1 MGARRFD
8 LSLILLLG
16 GTLLFSGCGKDGG
29 GSREKGGV
37 LNLKLA
43 HVLPRDH
50 PVHLALVK
58 AAKLLEEKSKGRVQL
73 KVIPDGRYGS
83 ERQALEK
90 LKTGILP
97 FTKVSM
103 VALEQFQPKA
113 AVFSYPFLFRDDA
126 HRWKVMEGPIG
137 KDILDCALSQGFK
150 GICYMD
156 AGWRSFYTKEGHPVR
171 SIRDLQGLKIR
182 CINAPTMVK
191 AINALGANTTNIEWG
206 ELYSALQQGIV
217 DGAENNIPSLYSS
230 RQYEVVKYYTLDRH
244 MAVPDV
250 VVASARVWKKIPE
263 EDKRL
268 ILECF
273 QEASR
278 EERRL
283 WKERCVRDLEKMKKA
298 GLQVI
303 ELSPEARKG
312 FVERARSFYENL
324 DPALKALADKIRG
337 ID

>member
-1 MGARRFD
+1 MESRSFGVVAALALSGA
-8 LSLILLLG
+8 LLLG
-16 GTLLFSGCGKDGG
+16 GCGGKGEAPG
-29 GSREKGGV
+29 KGGT
-37 LNLKLA
+37 LHLKLA
-43 HVLPRDH
+43 HVLPKDH
-50 PVHLALVK
+50 PVHLALLK
-58 AAKLLEEKSKGRVQL
+58 AASLLEKRSKGRIHL
-73 KVIPDGRYGS
+73 EVIPNGRYGT

-103 VALEQFQPKA
+103 AALEQFQPKA

-126 HRWKVMEGPIG
+126 HRWKVMNGAVGREL
-137 KDILDCALSQGFK
+137 LDCALAQGFK

-156 AGWRSFYTKEGHPVR
+156 AGWRSFYTKEGHPIR
-171 SIRDLQGLKIR
+171 TIRDLKGLKIR

-191 AINALGANTTNIEWG
+191 AIRALGANTTNIEWG

-250 VVASARVWKKIPE
+250 VVASTQVWKRLSGPDRK
-263 EDKRL
+263 L
-268 ILECF
+268 ILDCF

-283 WKERCVRDLEKMKKA
+283 WKERCAQDLAKMKKA

-303 ELSPEARKG
+303 ELSAPARKG
-312 FVERARSFYENL
+312 FIEKARAFYETL
-324 DPALKALADKIRG
+324 EPGMKALADRIRG
-337 ID
+337 VR

>member
-1 MGARRFD
+1 MASKRFGLV
-8 LSLILLLG
+8 LSLFLGGSLLLW
-16 GTLLFSGCGKDGG
+16 GCGKG
-29 GSREKGGV
+29 KGTPAKPGV
-37 LNLKLA
+37 LHLKLA

-50 PVHLALVK
+50 PVHIALVK
-58 AAKLLEEKSKGRVQL
+58 AAELLKKKSKGRIEL
-73 KVIPDGRYGS
+73 EVIPDGRYGT

-90 LKTGILP
+90 LKMGILP

-103 VALEQFQPKA
+103 AALEQFQPKA

-126 HRWKVMEGPIG
+126 HRWKVMNGPIG
-137 KDILDCALSQGFK
+137 KELLDCAAAQGFK

-156 AGWRSFYTKEGHPVR
+156 AGWRSFYTKEGHP
-171 SIRDLQGLKIR
+171 IRTIADLQGLKIR

-191 AINALGANTTNIEWG
+191 AIKALGANTTNIEWG

-250 VVASARVWKKIPE
+250 VVASTQVWKKLSEP
-263 EDKRL
+263 DRNL
-268 ILECF
+268 ILQCF

-283 WKERCVRDLEKMKKA
+283 WKERCAKDLGIMKKA

-303 ELSPEARKG
+303 ELTPRARQG
-312 FVERARSFYENL
+312 FIEKARSFYEEL
-324 DPALKALADKIRG
+324 DPAMKALADRIRG
-337 ID
+337 IR

>member
-1 MGARRFD
+1 MHVRPF
-8 LSLILLLG
+8 LLA
-16 GTLLFSGCGKDGG
+16 TLLFCGGALLLSGCGKDEGAPG
-29 GSREKGGV
+29 REGT

-58 AAKLLEEKSKGRVQL
+58 AAELLEKKSKGRIRL

-97 FTKVSM
+97 MTKVSM

-113 AVFSYPFLFRDDA
+113 AVFSYPFLFRDDQ
-126 HRWKVMEGPIG
+126 HRWKVMSGPIG
-137 KDILDCALSQGFK
+137 KELLDCALPQGFK

-156 AGWRSFYTKEGHPVR
+156 AGWRSFYTKEGHP
-171 SIRDLQGLKIR
+171 IRTIQDLQGLKIR

-250 VVASARVWKKIPE
+250 VVASAVVWRKIPE
-263 EDKRL
+263 SDRKL

-273 QEASR
+273 DQASK

-303 ELSPEARKG
+303 ELTPAARKG
-312 FVERARSFYENL
+312 FIEKARSFYEDL
-324 DPALKALADKIRG
+324 DPAFKALADEIRAVR
-337 ID
+337 

>member
-1 MGARRFD
+1 MKTRLFEFAFFLVLGGL
-8 LSLILLLG
+8 LSLW
-16 GTLLFSGCGKDGG
+16 GCGKGG
-29 GSREKGGV
+29 GKPEEAGR
-37 LNLKLA
+37 LNFKLA
-43 HVLPRDH
+43 HVLPTDH

-58 AAKLLEEKSKGRVQL
+58 AAKLLEEKSKGRIHL

-90 LKTGILP
+90 LKMGILP

-103 VALEQFQPKA
+103 AALEQFQPKA

-126 HRWKVMEGPIG
+126 HRWKVMNGPIG
-137 KDILDCALSQGFK
+137 KELLDCALAQGFK

-171 SIRDLQGLKIR
+171 SIGDLQGLKIR
-182 CINAPTMVK
+182 CINAPTMIK
-191 AINALGANTTNIEWG
+191 AIQALGANTTNIEWG

-250 VVASARVWKKIPE
+250 VVASAKVWRGLSGA
-263 EDKRL
+263 DRAL
-268 ILECF
+268 FLECF
-273 QEASR
+273 REAAK

-283 WKERCVRDLEKMKKA
+283 WAERCAQDMEKMKKA

-303 ELSPEARKG
+303 ELTPEARKG
-312 FVERARSFYENL
+312 FVEKARSFYEAL
-324 DPALKALADKIRG
+324 DPSMKALADKIRG
-337 ID
+337 VR